1 MAVRGGFNPTT
12 WNSGAAPGISAAEL
26 QKIEDQIDV
35 LDEVWWNVNHIDVP
49 AVLQIQAARAFATEF
64 GGAVLPVFDG
74 SKDLGNSTKSWAGLY
89 AYDIYD
95 ENGVVRLNLNADWSP
110 GGNVWPTTSNAFD
123 LGLTSNWWRVIHY
136 ATLTQH
142 SDERDKPYI
151 APLSVPIAALR
162 ALVPIRFRR
171 DGEDRTSFGFG
182 AQTLDVWLAD
192 WLPAG
197 DYSIVTAPGSDP
209 DERWGMDGTQ
219 LIPALVG
226 WMQELLERVEAL
238 EAG

>member
-35 LDEVWWNVNHIDVP
+35 LDEVWWNTYHIDVP

-64 GGAVLPVFDG
+64 GGAVLPWASG
-74 SKDLGNSTKSWAGLY
+74 SADLGNSTKSWGALFVH
-89 AYDIYD
+89 DIYD

-123 LGLTSNWWRVIHY
+123 LGLTSNWWRVLHY

-151 APLSVPIAALR
+151 ATLAVTIDALR
-162 ALVPIRFRR
+162 ALAPIRFRR
-171 DGEDRTSFGFG
+171 DGEARTSFGFG

-192 WLPAG
+192 WMPLE
-197 DYSIVTAPGSDP
+197 DYSMVTAPEP
-209 DERWGMDGTQ
+209 DTDDRWGMDGTQ
-219 LIPALVG
+219 LLPIMVG
-226 WMQELLERVEAL
+226 WMQELLGRVEAL